1 MASKNDACTHD
12 DAMPNVADDDVC
24 SIDSLSFPRQFVIW
38 SARAWVTAFKLDL
51 NFAIVSGDT
60 FGQLD
65 LQEAERALDE
75 FLSLMTGSA
84 IRQIDIRCMKCRLVS
99 RDEMLFQQIL
109 AEAQNDDMLS
119 AYEGLCQ
126 WLPPTA
132 ARLGFNSLYRF
143 AHLLR
148 EKKLHLPLTPILDRA
163 EERYPLASMTRH

>member
-1 MASKNDACTHD
+1 MTSKNDICTHD
-12 DAMPNVADDDVC
+12 NAMPNVADDDMC

-60 FGQLD
+60 FGQLG
-65 LQEAERALDE
+65 LQEAERTLDE
-75 FLSLMTGSA
+75 FLTLMASSA

-109 AEAQNDDMLS
+109 AEAQNDNMLS
-119 AYEGLCQ
+119 AYEALCQ
-126 WLPPTA
+126 WLPSTA
-132 ARLGFNSLYRF
+132 ACLGFNSLYRF

-148 EKKLHLPLTPILDRA
+148 EKKLHLPLTPIIDRA
-163 EERYPLASMTRH
+163 KGRYLLASMTLH